1 MDLGLGTI
9 TFMLFA
15 GLILLLAT
23 GAPLVMV
30 MGGGAVLFSLLLW
43 GPQALLQISAN
54 SFGVMQNFILVAIP
68 LFIFMGIILE
78 QSGVAKSLYEMMY
91 RWFGGVRGGLA
102 VGTVIICMIFAAMC
116 GVSGAA
122 TVSMGLIAL
131 PSMLQRGY
139 NKDISIGCIS
149 AGGALGVLIPPSIPF
164 ILYGLFSG
172 ESIGA
177 LFASG
182 VIPGILLGCMF
193 IAYILIRCYFQKDL
207 APALPKEQRASWKEK
222 FESLRA
228 VVLPLALIVV
238 VLGSIFMGVATP
250 TEAAALGALGALL
263 CAAVS
268 RSLSWK
274 VIKDSCYGT
283 LRLSSMVVWIIIGGV
298 AFTSL
303 YTAIGAVDFIREVI
317 AALPVSRYV
326 ILFGM
331 QFVLFILG
339 MLLDPGGI
347 IMICTPVFVPVIKAL
362 GFDPVWFGL
371 LFIVNMEMAYL
382 TPPFGFNLFYMKAI
396 VPKNIT
402 MGDIIHSIVPFVG
415 IQALCLII
423 CIIFPQLATWLPK
436 LIFSGG

>member
-1 MDLGLGTI
+1 MDLGLI
-9 TFMLFA
+9 TALLFA

-30 MGGGAVLFSLLLW
+30 MGGGAVIFSYFLW
-43 GPQALLQISAN
+43 GPQGLLQISAN
-54 SFGVMQNFILVAIP
+54 SFGVMQNFILIAIP
-68 LFIFMGIILE
+68 LFIFMGIVLE
-78 QSGVAKSLYEMMY
+78 QSGLAKALYEMMY

-122 TVSMGLIAL
+122 TVSMGMIAL
-131 PSMLQRGY
+131 PSMLQRSY
-139 NKDISIGCIS
+139 DKNIAIGSIS
-149 AGGALGVLIPPSIPF
+149 AGGALGVLIPPSVPF

-182 VIPGILLGCMF
+182 ILPGILLGLMF
-193 IAYILIRCYFQKDL
+193 IFYILIRCYFQKDL
-207 APALPKEQRASWKEK
+207 GPAIPKDKRASWKEK

-228 VVLPLALIVV
+228 VILPMALIGL
-238 VLGSIFMGVATP
+238 VLGSIFQGIATP
-250 TEAAALGALGALL
+250 TEAAALGALGALV

-268 RSLSWK
+268 GGLSWK
-274 VIKDSCYGT
+274 VIKESCFGT
-283 LRLSSMVVWIIIGGV
+283 LRLSSMVVWIIIGGT

-303 YTAIGAVDFIREVI
+303 YTAIGAVDFIRDII
-317 AALPVSRYV
+317 ATLPVSRYI

-331 QFVLFILG
+331 QLVLFVLG

-347 IMICTPVFVPVIKAL
+347 IMICTPVFVPVIKTL

-396 VPKNIT
+396 VPSNIT
-402 MGDIIHSIVPFVG
+402 MGDIIRSVVPFVG

-423 CIIFPQLATWLPK
+423 CILIPEIATWLPRK
-436 LIFSGG
+436 LLSGG

>member
-1 MDLGLGTI
+1 MDLSLI

-15 GLILLLAT
+15 GLLMLLAT

-30 MGGGAVLFSLLLW
+30 MGGGAVLFSYFLW
-43 GPQALLQISAN
+43 GPQGLLQVSAN
-54 SFGVMQNFILVAIP
+54 SFGVMQNFILTAIP
-68 LFIFMGIILE
+68 LFIFMGIVLE
-78 QSGVAKSLYEMMY
+78 RSGLAKALYEMMY

-131 PSMLQRGY
+131 PSMLERNY
-139 NKDISIGCIS
+139 SKDVAIGSIS
-149 AGGALGVLIPPSIPF
+149 AGGALGVLIPPSVPF

-177 LFASG
+177 LFAG
-182 VIPGILLGCMF
+182 GILPGIVLGCLF
-193 IAYILIRCYFQKDL
+193 IAYILIRSFFQRDL
-207 APALPKEQRASWKEK
+207 CPAMPKEQRATRAEK
-222 FESLRA
+222 IVSLRA
-228 VVLPLALIVV
+228 VILPIILIAV
-238 VLGSIFMGVATP
+238 VLGSIFKGVATP
-250 TEAAALGALGALL
+250 TEAAALGALGSLI

-268 RSLSWK
+268 RSLSWR
-274 VIKDSCYGT
+274 VIKESCYGT
-283 LRLSSMVVWIIIGGV
+283 LRLSCMIVWIIIGGT

-317 AALPVSRYV
+317 ATLPVSRYI

-362 GFDPVWFGL
+362 GFDPIWFGV
-371 LFIVNMEMAYL
+371 LFIINMEMAYL

-396 VPKNIT
+396 VPKNIS
-402 MGDIIHSIVPFVG
+402 MGDIIHSVVPFVG
-415 IQALCLII
+415 LQALALII
-423 CIIFPQLATWLPK
+423 CIVFPDIATWLPK
-436 LIFSGG
+436 RLIGGG